1 MAAAVDAER
10 QREVGRLESK
20 TAVVT
25 GAASGMGRSTSILA
39 AREGASVVCIDLTDP
54 QGTVDEIRGNGGRAT
69 AVAGDVTDEETWA
82 RAVEAARDFG
92 SLYLLANVAGIVG
105 EGDTV
110 TEIPK
115 EVWQRVLQ
123 INLGGVWLGMRA
135 CLPEMVA
142 AGSGRVVNVA
152 SLAAHRGLKGLAAY
166 SSSKA
171 GVVALT
177 RQAAI
182 EYARAGVR
190 VNAISPGVIDTPM
203 NKDNPPEMV
212 EEMMAMTPVG
222 RQGTPEEVAAAVLYF
237 ASPEADFVTGQVLGV
252 DGGWGVQG

>member
-1 MAAAVDAER
+1 MPAVRA
-10 QREVGRLESK
+10 RLEGK
-20 TAVVT
+20 TAVIT

-39 AREGASVVCIDLTDP
+39 AQEGARVVCLDLVDP
-54 QGTVDEIRGNGGRAT
+54 QPTVDEISADGGAAT
-69 AVAGDVTDEETWA
+69 AVVGDVADSATWA
-82 RAVEAARDFG
+82 TAVETARESG
-92 SLYLLANVAGIVG
+92 PVYLLANVAGIVRD
-105 EGDTV
+105 GDTV
-110 TEIPK
+110 TDVPEEI
-115 EVWQRVLQ
+115 WQRILHT
-123 INLGGVWLGMRA
+123 NLSSVWLGMRA
-135 CLPEMVA
+135 CLPSMIE
-142 AGSGRVVNVA
+142 AGTGRIVNVA

-212 EEMMAMTPVG
+212 EEMMSMTPVG
-222 RQGTPEEVAAAVLYF
+222 RQGTPEEVAGAVLYF
-237 ASPEADFVTGQVLGV
+237 ASPEADFVTGQVLGI